1 MTNEQLIE
9 REQIKGG
16 NYMLVDD
23 TFKECVL
30 SNEEIKRRIGI
41 YILYN
46 FYKEESKDGEFKT
59 FDLETYDFYNWY
71 LYDKDDTQQ
80 LRDTINDII
89 KTSLTDDL
97 VNNVYDLYKELE
109 FNSDKQLIYALSRLL
124 YVQDKNKD
132 NIVGQELD
140 KMIKLYVSYI
150 KNKDNDEP
158 ISTENKTLE
167 ELEELNRKL
176 TAHNLFYIIPSLN
189 YDVYRYGKY
198 ERPFMS
204 LWIKGINR
212 ADLAGYLGN
221 FLNNVVEDST
231 RRIKTSD
238 DINDYINKIIN
249 TRQFNEFLKANDDV
263 LRDIIK
269 EYKEINGNNDNT
281 LRLLVSLKDKQN
293 LDDLLDEEIKK
304 QINDPLLNKIYDIY
318 TDYQITSDYLKYQ
331 LTSEDIDNWHNKA
344 NNFINHLQEKKDA
357 TFNDFDLDYTLKHL
371 AYNDYQIKTYKTGIK
386 NDYATPETKTKRL
399 TKKQLIDKYQETT
412 LLKGEQ
418 LNDKKGWAIVDT
430 SKVNNEIMNIRE
442 KIGKK
447 VDRNT
452 DITQRKI
459 NEIKKKAKPTKK
471 ELEKLEELK
480 EKLKQ
485 QQEDNKKL
493 ENEIIDLEDD
503 INLINKQ
510 IATETNGNEI
520 KRLTK
525 ERKTI
530 EKKLKEKQETYNK
543 NELFFQINTDGKL
556 TYEKENKRKKERYKL
571 IVNADYDITNFN
583 QEGRNFIQYIPNIP
597 NVVNELDN
605 DYITI
610 DLDHYVEFNGISNPQ
625 RTRKRLQATLI
636 EMRKES
642 YEYSFYDDKGA
653 LQEGSL
659 VLIGDVMSTEYK
671 GKATIKVQL
680 GGQFKRNIQ
689 QAIIKGNI
697 AHVNKEVFKI
707 GHGKN
712 NKKEYMAREL
722 YFYFVRLAR
731 TEAKKG
737 LTKGTYQKALK
748 LDTIITFLAEINLIN
763 YNPNRYN
770 ETIKE
775 PLQTALYMGQELG
788 LFSIKTD
795 AFKYYDDVINT
806 LNNGANVKDKVKK
819 FESQLIQITL
829 YNDNTTDL
837 TSNEKAHETYKANQK
852 KYNKRTTKT

>member
-1 MTNEQLIE
+1 MTNEQLTE
-9 REQIKGG
+9 REQRKGG

-23 TFKECVL
+23 TFKSCVL
-30 SNEEIKRRIGI
+30 SEEEIKRRIGI
-41 YILYN
+41 YLLYN
-46 FYKEESKDGEFKT
+46 FNKEESKNGEFKT
-59 FDLETYDFYNWY
+59 FDMETYNFYNWY
-71 LYDKDDTQQ
+71 LYEKEDTQQ
-80 LRDTINDII
+80 LRDSINDII
-89 KTSLTDDL
+89 KTSLTDDI
-97 VNNVYDLYKELE
+97 VNNIYDLYKELA
-109 FNSDKQLIYALSRLL
+109 FNSNIQIIRTLSRLL
-124 YVQDKNKD
+124 YIQHKYKDDEIGQQLDEIIKVYIDSVKNIDTEDIIIKD
-132 NIVGQELD
+132 
-140 KMIKLYVSYI
+140 
-150 KNKDNDEP
+150 
-158 ISTENKTLE
+158 KTLE
-167 ELEELNRKL
+167 ELEIIGHKI
-176 TAHNLFYIIPSLN
+176 TARNLFYIIPSLN
-189 YDVYRYGKY
+189 YDIHRYKKY
-198 ERPFMS
+198 ECPFMS
-204 LWIKGINR
+204 LWIKGVNR
-212 ADLAGYLGN
+212 ADLVGFLGN

-269 EYKEINGNNDNT
+269 EYKEINGNNDTT

-293 LDDLLDEEIKK
+293 IDDLLDEDIEK

-344 NNFINHLQEKKDA
+344 NDFISHLQEKKDA

-371 AYNDYQIKTYKTGIK
+371 AYNDYQIKTYKTGK
-386 NDYATPETKTKRL
+386 KPDYETPNKPKRL
-399 TKKQLIDKYQETT
+399 TKQQLKAKYQEET
-412 LLKGEQ
+412 LLNGEE
-418 LNDKKGWAIVDT
+418 LNPNKKWAIIDT
-430 SKVNNEIMNIRE
+430 NKLNNNIMNIRE
-442 KIGKK
+442 TIGKK
-447 VDRNT
+447 VDSNT

-471 ELEKLEELK
+471 DLEKLEELK
-480 EKLKQ
+480 ETLKQ
-485 QQEDNKKL
+485 QQEDNKAL
-493 ENEIIDLEDD
+493 ENDIIDLKDD
-503 INLINKQ
+503 IDLINKQ
-510 IATETNGNEI
+510 IGTETDGNEI
-520 KRLTK
+520 KRLIRI
-525 ERKTI
+525 RKA
-530 EKKLKEKQETYNK
+530 KEKELKAKQDIFNK
-543 NELFFQINTDGKL
+543 NGLVFQLNVDGKL

-571 IVNADYDITNFN
+571 IVNADYDVTNFN

-610 DLDHYVEFNGISNPQ
+610 DLDHYVDFNGISNPQ

-770 ETIKE
+770 ETVKE

-806 LNNGANVKDKVKK
+806 LNNGANVKDKVKT

-837 TSNEKAHETYKANQK
+837 TSNEKAHKTYKENQK
-852 KYNKRTTKT
+852 KYNKRATKK

>member
-23 TFKECVL
+23 TFKEYVL

-109 FNSDKQLIYALSRLL
+109 FNSDKQLIYTLSRLL

-140 KMIKLYVSYI
+140 NMIKLYVSYI

-158 ISTENKTLE
+158 LSTENKTLE

-189 YDVYRYGKY
+189 YDIYRYGKY

-212 ADLAGYLGN
+212 ADLVGYLGN

-269 EYKEINGNNDNT
+269 EYKEINGNNDTT

-331 LTSEDIDNWHNKA
+331 LTSEDIDNWQNKA

-371 AYNDYQIKTYKTGIK
+371 AYSDYQLKEYKLNIDKEIKKDNKLLQATSKQLKAIDNARGGLVTYNETDTQALKNAIKEKQESLKNTHIKQDKAKLKQEIDKLNSDLVIAEQKEDELKAEYKNVCDYLENIYKSMANEPKTSSYYKDLKRAKKQQEQRKKEIERIIRFNGWQLDLWGNGSYELVLNKRQKERLKLTIENLSKQIAKYTKEEQDIFDFLISKYLHNTDIKEIKFTLREYEETKKRVRPTNYLMGDIQAIRLLFREVWTYYTTSDKSYTFNEEHLFTKLNIKGELESDLNNLNNANLDTEISLEPTETLQNLLQDHDNYLYISTSLEIMQLNNDNEYLAKRLLKYLNYLARVNKKSVLNISLDTIIEELQHYGLKKFNMLDRHKTYKTEIVDVIDKTLSILEGENHLNKRFIEVLDRQPFINYDNEYRGKSQETSINEWGKHKIK
-386 NDYATPETKTKRL
+386 IKVFDLDDTKLLETKQKQSKKKHKA
-399 TKKQLIDKYQETT
+399 TKK
-412 LLKGEQ
+412 
-418 LNDKKGWAIVDT
+418 
-430 SKVNNEIMNIRE
+430 
-442 KIGKK
+442 
-447 VDRNT
+447 
-452 DITQRKI
+452 
-459 NEIKKKAKPTKK
+459 
-471 ELEKLEELK
+471 
-480 EKLKQ
+480 
-485 QQEDNKKL
+485 
-493 ENEIIDLEDD
+493 
-503 INLINKQ
+503 
-510 IATETNGNEI
+510 
-520 KRLTK
+520 
-525 ERKTI
+525 
-530 EKKLKEKQETYNK
+530 
-543 NELFFQINTDGKL
+543 
-556 TYEKENKRKKERYKL
+556 
-571 IVNADYDITNFN
+571 
-583 QEGRNFIQYIPNIP
+583 
-597 NVVNELDN
+597 
-605 DYITI
+605 
-610 DLDHYVEFNGISNPQ
+610 
-625 RTRKRLQATLI
+625 
-636 EMRKES
+636 
-642 YEYSFYDDKGA
+642 
-653 LQEGSL
+653 
-659 VLIGDVMSTEYK
+659 
-671 GKATIKVQL
+671 
-680 GGQFKRNIQ
+680 
-689 QAIIKGNI
+689 
-697 AHVNKEVFKI
+697 
-707 GHGKN
+707 
-712 NKKEYMAREL
+712 
-722 YFYFVRLAR
+722 
-731 TEAKKG
+731 
-737 LTKGTYQKALK
+737 
-748 LDTIITFLAEINLIN
+748 
-763 YNPNRYN
+763 
-770 ETIKE
+770 
-775 PLQTALYMGQELG
+775 
-788 LFSIKTD
+788 
-795 AFKYYDDVINT
+795 
-806 LNNGANVKDKVKK
+806 
-819 FESQLIQITL
+819 
-829 YNDNTTDL
+829 
-837 TSNEKAHETYKANQK
+837 
-852 KYNKRTTKT
+852 